1 MNRKMIALKMKTK
14 WARQLGVTAF
24 LMVLAVTAMMP
35 TPVWSQSNDQQTA
48 HSRQPAWKFA
58 ITDDSRA
65 AGPAIAKNN
74 GVSTLALS
82 TIANDMVNQGIDFVL
97 FPGDM
102 VTGETND
109 TTALSSMLDT
119 WVATMAPVYNAGIPV
134 YVTRGNHEYNPG
146 ANGAANPL
154 DPSRQTFLTHFSYL
168 PSNGPAGEQGLTW
181 SIKHKNVKIIGFDQY
196 AKRTSDYNDTLYAP
210 SSNEGQAMNEWVI
223 DEIQE
228 SKAHLN
234 FVIAHEQIWP
244 TRSHPDCLAND
255 PDSRDK
261 LVKALAERNGA
272 YFAGHDHMYVRGY
285 MTNKEGDRVPA
296 FTVGTAGGGNYDYG
310 VFDISYWYGGPDAY
324 TVQRQFSNSSSP
336 TFGYLLVTVYTD
348 NTWSAE
354 FRGFQF
360 SCYSNCQA
368 GQAVNVT
375 PISVMDS
382 FTCEDGVC
390 SCNNPAVCVQ

>member
-1 MNRKMIALKMKTK
+1 M
-14 WARQLGVTAF
+14 
-24 LMVLAVTAMMP
+24 
-35 TPVWSQSNDQQTA
+35 
-48 HSRQPAWKFA
+48 
-58 ITDDSRA
+58 TDDSRA
-65 AGPAIAKNN
+65 AGSAAVRNN

-109 TTALSSMLDT
+109 TEALSSMLDT
-119 WVATMAPVYNAGIPV
+119 WIATMAPLYNAGITV

-146 ANGAANPL
+146 NLGAANPL
-154 DPSRQTFLTHFSYL
+154 DPSRQTFLEHFSYL
-168 PSNGPAGEQGLTW
+168 PHNGPFNEKGLTW
-181 SIKHKNVKIIGFDQY
+181 SINHKNVKIIGLDQY
-196 AKRTSDYNDTLYAP
+196 ANRTDGYNNTLYA
-210 SSNEGQAMNEWVI
+210 SGSNEGQAMNAWVV
-223 DEIQE
+223 DEIRD
-228 SKAHLN
+228 SNAPLN

-255 PDSRDK
+255 PDSRDN
-261 LVKALAERNGA
+261 LVVALAARNGA

-285 MTNKEGDRVPA
+285 MTNGQGQSVPA

-310 VFDISYWYGGPDAY
+310 LFDISQWYSGPDAY
-324 TVQRQFSNSSSP
+324 HVQKQFSSSSSP

-360 SCYSNCQA
+360 DYWNNSASDTHP
-368 GQAVNVT
+368 VNVL

-382 FTCEDGVC
+382 FACVGGVC
-390 SCNNPAVCVQ
+390 SCNNLAVCVE